1 MARVLATIQHNTAGN
16 GTSKYTAPELLDAN
30 TKYGEEV
37 DTYSSSLILYEMV
50 SGKIAFENMN
60 AIQLMTAIY
69 LHKKRPDFDSTFS
82 KKLQKKVEL
91 GWSHDAKE
99 RCKLDDI
106 LQIISMGETLRV
118 SMIEQANNTQ
128 KK

>member
-30 TKYGEEV
+30 TKY
-37 DTYSSSLILYEMV
+37 
-50 SGKIAFENMN
+50 AFENMK

-69 LHKKRPDFDSTFS
+69 HHKKRPDFDSTFS

-99 RCKLDDI
+99 RCKPDDI